1 MNGLF
6 LLSLAIFSK
15 FFCAAQ
21 CLCMSKLIWEHFSSV
36 AQLSSTLR
44 PPWTTARQASLS
56 ITNSQSPPKPMSI
69 ELVMPSNLKA
79 FEKGPTKFWVS
90 CHTIKNISWMCILCQ
105 AVSGDWE
112 AIKVGKVLF
121 SHYVVGR
128 IHRWPQLPKAI

>member
-36 AQLSSTLR
+36 AQSSPTLR

-56 ITNSQSPPKPMSI
+56 ITNSQSPLKPMSI

-105 AVSGDWE
+105 AVYGNGE